1 MKMRISHPVLRDF
14 FDQLRFAPIPQKKKQ
29 LTASEHLLM
38 ILDAER
44 EYPFDFIVYR
54 ITGYRPPEKPEQ
66 HLISGRDL
74 MPDMRV
80 WIARLS
86 AELHLDA
93 SEQDEPIFTVEQLAA
108 RFAVSTKT
116 IRRWQKRGLTG
127 KIYIF
132 EDGRKRMG
140 FTQSTVDLFTK
151 DHDELVRQAGQFTLL
166 TAQQREQIASLA
178 KELTGQKNYK
188 TQNDLVLEIAGQV
201 HRSRQTVRAVLDD
214 LSQRQTVSPAMPQS
228 RGRMSSKEAVKLY
241 KMSQQNVSVKKLMEL
256 FGRSRSSIY
265 RIINQQLAK
274 ELFSQKIEFVPNEAF
289 SKPDAEQTILSVPL
303 EELLPKKSDRPAL
316 LSRQQETDMFQRYNY
331 LKFMA
336 CQQRSQIKRG
346 QPRSDR
352 LNHIETLLKQAEAVK
367 KVIIEANMALVVSI
381 ASKHLAAG
389 GQQMSELVSEGSVAL
404 MAAVEKF
411 DYARGYRFSTYASWA
426 IVKGFARLIPSEA
439 KRPDRAGGADFA
451 NLPVNLR
458 LEQLP
463 GIMAVEQAH
472 QDLQTIIKNNLDER
486 EQYIILNHYALAP
499 EIIKKKPKT
508 LKQIG
513 DDLDL
518 SKERIRQIELQALQK
533 LRQSLSPEQFDLLTG

>member
-132 EDGRKRMG
+132 DDGRKRMG

-188 TQNDLVLEIAGQV
+188 TQNELVLEIAGQV

-265 RIINQQLAK
+265 RIINQQLAR

-289 SKPDAEQTILSVPL
+289 SNPDAEQTILSVPP

-389 GQQMSELVSEGSVAL
+389 GHQMSELVSEGSVAL

-513 DDLDL
+513 DDLHL

>member
-1 MKMRISHPVLRDF
+1 MKMRVSHPVLRDF

-178 KELTGQKNYK
+178 KELTGQKDYK
-188 TQNDLVLEIAGQV
+188 TQNELVLEIAGQV

-214 LSQRQTVSPAMPQS
+214 LSQRQTASPAMPQS

-289 SKPDAEQTILSVPL
+289 SNPDAEQTILSVPL

-463 GIMAVEQAH
+463 DIMAVEQAH

>member
-1 MKMRISHPVLRDF
+1 MKMRVSHPVLRDF
-14 FDQLRFAPIPQKKKQ
+14 FDQLRFAPTPQKKKQ
-29 LTASEHLLM
+29 LAASEHLLM

-74 MPDMRV
+74 MADLRV

-86 AELHLDA
+86 AELQLDA
-93 SEQDEPIFTVEQLAA
+93 SEQDETIFTVEQLAA
-108 RFAVSTKT
+108 RFTVSTKT

-140 FTQSTVDLFTK
+140 FTRSTVDSFINDQEK
-151 DHDELVRQAGQFTLL
+151 LVLQAGQFTLL
-166 TAQQREQIASLA
+166 TAQQKEQIVSLA
-178 KELTGQKNYK
+178 EELTGQKDYK
-188 TQNDLVLEIAGQV
+188 TQNELVLEIAQQV
-201 HRSRQTVRAVLDD
+201 HRSRQTVRAVLDT
-214 LSQRQTVSPAMPQS
+214 LSQRRTASPAIPQS
-228 RGRMSSKEAVKLY
+228 RGRMSSKDAAQLY
-241 KMSQQNVSVKKLMEL
+241 KMSQQNVSVKRLMEL

-289 SKPDAEQTILSVPL
+289 LDPGSEQLILSVPL
-303 EELLPKKSDRPAL
+303 EKLLPKKTDRPAL

-331 LKFMA
+331 LKFTA

-367 KVIIEANMALVVSI
+367 KAIIEANMALVVSI

-389 GQQMSELVSEGSVAL
+389 GQMSELVSEGSVAL

-463 GIMAVEQAH
+463 DIMAVEQAH
-472 QDLQTIIKNNLDER
+472 QDLQTIIKNNLDQR

-513 DDLDL
+513 EDLDL

>member
-188 TQNDLVLEIAGQV
+188 TQNELVLEIAGQV

-289 SKPDAEQTILSVPL
+289 LNPDAEQTILSVPL

-463 GIMAVEQAH
+463 DIMAVEQAH

>member
-178 KELTGQKNYK
+178 KELTGQKDYK
-188 TQNDLVLEIAGQV
+188 TQNELVLEIAGQV
-201 HRSRQTVRAVLDD
+201 HRARQTVRAVLDD
-214 LSQRQTVSPAMPQS
+214 LSQRQTASPAMPQS

-289 SKPDAEQTILSVPL
+289 SNPDAEQTILSVPL

-486 EQYIILNHYALAP
+486 EQYIILNHYALTP

>member
-132 EDGRKRMG
+132 DDGRKRMG

-188 TQNDLVLEIAGQV
+188 TQNELVLEIAGQV

-265 RIINQQLAK
+265 RIINQQLAR

-289 SKPDAEQTILSVPL
+289 SNPDAEQTILSVPP

-367 KVIIEANMALVVSI
+367 KVIIEANMALVV
-381 ASKHLAAG
+381 
-389 GQQMSELVSEGSVAL
+389 
-404 MAAVEKF
+404 VEKF

-513 DDLDL
+513 DDLHL

>member
-29 LTASEHLLM
+29 LSASEHLLM

-132 EDGRKRMG
+132 DDGRKRMG

-188 TQNDLVLEIAGQV
+188 TQNELVLEIAGQV

-265 RIINQQLAK
+265 RIINQQLAR

-289 SKPDAEQTILSVPL
+289 SNPDAEQTILSVPP

-352 LNHIETLLKQAEAVK
+352 LNHIEALLKQAEAVK

-513 DDLDL
+513 DDLHL

>member
-188 TQNDLVLEIAGQV
+188 TQNELVLEIAGQV

-265 RIINQQLAK
+265 RIINQQLAR

-289 SKPDAEQTILSVPL
+289 SNPDAEQTILSVPP

-352 LNHIETLLKQAEAVK
+352 LNHIEALLKQAEAVK

-389 GQQMSELVSEGSVAL
+389 GHQMSELVSEGSVAL

>member
-132 EDGRKRMG
+132 DDGRKRMG

-188 TQNDLVLEIAGQV
+188 TQNELVLEIAGQV

-265 RIINQQLAK
+265 RIINQQLAR

-289 SKPDAEQTILSVPL
+289 SNPDAEQTILSVPP

-352 LNHIETLLKQAEAVK
+352 LNHIEALLKQAEAVK

-389 GQQMSELVSEGSVAL
+389 GHQMSELVSEGSVAL

-513 DDLDL
+513 DDLHL
-518 SKERIRQIELQALQK
+518 SKERIRQIELQA
-533 LRQSLSPEQFDLLTG
+533 

>member
-132 EDGRKRMG
+132 DDGRKRMG

-188 TQNDLVLEIAGQV
+188 TQNELVLEIAGQV

-265 RIINQQLAK
+265 RIINQQLAR

-289 SKPDAEQTILSVPL
+289 SNPDAEQTILSVPP

-352 LNHIETLLKQAEAVK
+352 LNHIEALLKQAEAVK

-389 GQQMSELVSEGSVAL
+389 GHQMSELVSEGSVAL

-513 DDLDL
+513 DDLHL

>member
-1 MKMRISHPVLRDF
+1 MKMRVSHPVLRDF

-38 ILDAER
+38 ILDVER

-178 KELTGQKNYK
+178 KELTGQKDYK
-188 TQNDLVLEIAGQV
+188 TQNELVLEIAGQV

-214 LSQRQTVSPAMPQS
+214 LSQRQTASPAMPQS

-289 SKPDAEQTILSVPL
+289 SNLDAEQTILSVPL

-463 GIMAVEQAH
+463 DIMAVEQAH

>member
-1 MKMRISHPVLRDF
+1 MKMRVSHPVLRDF

-178 KELTGQKNYK
+178 KELTGQKDYR
-188 TQNDLVLEIAGQV
+188 TQNELVLEIAGQV

-214 LSQRQTVSPAMPQS
+214 LSQRQTASPAMPQS

-274 ELFSQKIEFVPNEAF
+274 ELFSQKIEFIPNEAF
-289 SKPDAEQTILSVPL
+289 SNPDAEQTILSVPL